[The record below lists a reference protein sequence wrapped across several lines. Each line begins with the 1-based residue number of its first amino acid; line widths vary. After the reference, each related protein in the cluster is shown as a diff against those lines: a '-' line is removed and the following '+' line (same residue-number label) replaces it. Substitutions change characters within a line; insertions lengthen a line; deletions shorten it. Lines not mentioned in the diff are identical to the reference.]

1 MAAAQ
6 ALVLGLPLLEEQSRS
21 WLSARHRVL
30 ETRSPEQI
38 EQHIGEAQALHAY
51 LPLQVDRKLL
61 ARARRLQVVAC
72 PGSGLD
78 HLDIEAARE
87 LGIAVTHV
95 VGVGALS
102 VAEHVIGSLLALAG
116 QFPQAERA
124 LREGRFLD
132 RWNLPLWEISGL
144 TLALVGHGAIAREV
158 ARIAKNGFRM
168 RVLAVNRSGRAVD
181 DPNVDATLPLHQA
194 LAQADAISIH
204 VPLSAATRGVIG
216 REALS
221 QVKRGAWLVDTSRGG
236 IVDTTALHE
245 ALQSGRLAGASLDV
259 FDPEPPPADHPLL
272 QLPNVIATPH
282 CAGITVQGF
291 QRLGMAAAKDIDD
304 ALRGVRPTGLHVSQD
319 WASTRAARAA

>member
-1 MAAAQ
+1 VAGEPAF
-6 ALVLGLPLLEEQSRS
+6 VLGLPLLEDQSRA
-21 WLSARHRVL
+21 WLAARHRVL
-30 ETRSPEQI
+30 ETRSRDEI
-38 EQHIGEAQALHAY
+38 EQHLAEADALHAY
-51 LPLQVDRKLL
+51 LPVQVDRALIARGRKLK
-61 ARARRLQVVAC
+61 VIAC

-78 HLDIEAARE
+78 HLDIDAARE
-87 LGIAVTHV
+87 AGIAVTHV

-132 RWNLPLWEISGL
+132 RWKLPLWEISGL
-144 TLALVGHGAIAREV
+144 TLVLVGYGAIAREV

-168 RVLAVNRSGRAVD
+168 RVLAVNRSGRSVD
-181 DPNVDATLPLHQA
+181 DPNVDATLPLHEA

-204 VPLSAATRGVIG
+204 VPLNAATRGAIG
-216 REALS
+216 QEALS

-291 QRLGMAAAKDIDD
+291 QRLGMAAARDIDD
-304 ALRGVRPTGLHVSQD
+304 ALRGVRPKGLLAGQD
-319 WASTRAARAA
+319 WACTRAARAA